1 MMDLEELKSI
11 DNLKLKILLG
21 LFTVIFI
28 VLMFPKGESIESDV
42 SVGSIWIHD
51 DLIASLSFPVY
62 KDPEVYKRELDEAA
76 KAVYPI
82 FTKEDNIVYIITDSL
97 KSYDAF
103 LINLLDRSGLD
114 TSIDN
119 QTFLSNS
126 SFAELKNLRTLEK
139 SRASGNKENLLQFFS
154 DAQKILRN
162 EYTIGNITIRSDNTS
177 LDSIAVRIG
186 CVDKI
191 EKITGFLTID
201 QAREIIN
208 KNIYSRNYRKQFE
221 SALVE
226 YTDHFIFPN
235 IIYDSKLT
243 QEEVQ
248 QAKENVSQY
257 VGIVN
262 ENERII
268 GKHDRVLKDAWLKI
282 QSYKKAKG
290 EKIGLGESFLQSIG
304 KFLHI
309 SSLLSVFVIYLF
321 LFRKKIF
328 YDNGKLLLIAS
339 TLIFLAFITFLTNLL
354 SLPVP
359 VYFLIFIPVASMLM
373 TIIFDSRIGF
383 YTTII
388 FSLVIGALRGNDY
401 SFAAMNIFAG
411 ALSVYTVRD
420 IKNRSQIFR
429 SFLFIFL
436 GYVISIF
443 AFGLE
448 RFASSETILIEF
460 AFAGSNALISPVL
473 TYGLLIFFERIFNI
487 TTDLTLL
494 ELSNFDGPLLK
505 ELAHKAPGSFNHS
518 MTMGTLAETAAER
531 IGANPLLARVGAYYH
546 DIGKIITPQ
555 NFVENQLNNQNLHEN
570 LTPEESANLIR
581 RHVNEGIELAREHKI
596 PDEII
601 NFIPM
606 HHGTTVISFF
616 YDKAKKTYGEE
627 NVTLQDYCYSGPK
640 PNSKETAIVMLADS
654 CESAVR
660 SIDDPNAENME
671 NIIDNIIQDRVET
684 GQLNEA
690 PVTFSDI
697 SKIKEAFISILIG
710 QHHKRIKY
718 PKQDE
723 VEKGTSGNEK
733 KKWTSF

>member
-268 GKHDRVLKDAWLKI
+268 GKHDRVFKDAR
-282 QSYKKAKG
+282 S
-290 EKIGLGESFLQSIG
+290 EEHTSELQSRQ
-304 KFLHI
+304 
-309 SSLLSVFVIYLF
+309 YL
-321 LFRKKIF
+321 
-328 YDNGKLLLIAS
+328 
-339 TLIFLAFITFLTNLL
+339 
-354 SLPVP
+354 
-359 VYFLIFIPVASMLM
+359 
-373 TIIFDSRIGF
+373 
-383 YTTII
+383 
-388 FSLVIGALRGNDY
+388 
-401 SFAAMNIFAG
+401 
-411 ALSVYTVRD
+411 
-420 IKNRSQIFR
+420 
-429 SFLFIFL
+429 
-436 GYVISIF
+436 
-443 AFGLE
+443 
-448 RFASSETILIEF
+448 
-460 AFAGSNALISPVL
+460 
-473 TYGLLIFFERIFNI
+473 
-487 TTDLTLL
+487 
-494 ELSNFDGPLLK
+494 
-505 ELAHKAPGSFNHS
+505 
-518 MTMGTLAETAAER
+518 
-531 IGANPLLARVGAYYH
+531 
-546 DIGKIITPQ
+546 
-555 NFVENQLNNQNLHEN
+555 
-570 LTPEESANLIR
+570 
-581 RHVNEGIELAREHKI
+581 
-596 PDEII
+596 
-601 NFIPM
+601 
-606 HHGTTVISFF
+606 
-616 YDKAKKTYGEE
+616 
-627 NVTLQDYCYSGPK
+627 
-640 PNSKETAIVMLADS
+640 
-654 CESAVR
+654 
-660 SIDDPNAENME
+660 
-671 NIIDNIIQDRVET
+671 
-684 GQLNEA
+684 
-690 PVTFSDI
+690 
-697 SKIKEAFISILIG
+697 
-710 QHHKRIKY
+710 
-718 PKQDE
+718 
-723 VEKGTSGNEK
+723 
-733 KKWTSF
+733 

>member
-1 MMDLEELKSI
+1 MDLEELKSI

-139 SRASGNKENLLQFFS
+139 SRTSGNKENLLQFFS

-162 EYTIGNITIRSDNTS
+162 VHTIGNITIRSDNTS

-186 CVDKI
+186 SVDKI

-339 TLIFLAFITFLTNLL
+339 TLIFLSFITFLTNLL

-401 SFAAMNIFAG
+401 SFAVMNIFAG